1 MYNEHAAY
9 ILLNMFNKKILEHQ
23 TVLTDSNDD
32 MYDVSKLPLQD
43 S

>member
-1 MYNEHAAY
+1 MYKEHTAY
-9 ILLNMFNKKILEHQ
+9 ILLNMFNNMISEHQ
-23 TVLTDSNDD
+23 TILTDSNDD